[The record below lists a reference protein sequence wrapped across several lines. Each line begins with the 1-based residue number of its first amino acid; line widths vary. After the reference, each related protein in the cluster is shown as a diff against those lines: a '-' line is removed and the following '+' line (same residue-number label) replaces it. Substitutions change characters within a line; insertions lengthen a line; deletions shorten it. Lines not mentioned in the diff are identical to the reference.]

1 VLLLANP
8 DFLRYCVDGLLLN
21 PDHPRANL
29 PTSMLTWLQKMH
41 TECLAQL
48 AVFPQGRDA
57 LLADAAVVKALRQVQ
72 DGGGG
77 LSEECRELAGSALLA
92 LCDAAQ
98 EEDPAGAGAET
109 SSCDNCTTIVPRQ
122 ARDKYGTKGT
132 NVE

>member
-1 VLLLANP
+1 
-8 DFLRYCVDGLLLN
+8 
-21 PDHPRANL
+21 
-29 PTSMLTWLQKMH
+29 MLTWLQKMH

-109 SSCDNCTTIVPRQ
+109 SSFCDNLHYNRAKTGSGQIWN
-122 ARDKYGTKGT
+122 TKGT